1 MKKKLV
7 GFITIAAAV
16 VGLAACG
23 NSSSTDKAS
32 GDSSSAKTDDKALV
46 VGASATPHAEILE
59 QVKPILKKEGIDL
72 EIKIFDDYIL
82 PNKALA
88 SGDLDANYFQH
99 IPYLNKAN
107 KDNGFD
113 LVNAGAVHLEPMGL
127 YSQKIKDIKDLKDGA
142 TVITSNS
149 ESDWGRIL
157 TILEDNDLIKL
168 KDGVD
173 KETATFDDI
182 AENPKNLEFKH
193 DIDPALLAT
202 AYKNNEGDLV
212 AINANY
218 ALGID
223 LVPAKD
229 ALLLEKDNTPYVN
242 IIAVRKGDENEDKI
256 KKLVEALHSE
266 DVEKYVQDK
275 WNGSIK
281 IVPADSK

>member
-1 MKKKLV
+1 MKKKLL
-7 GFITIAAAV
+7 GFVTIAVAV

-23 NSSSTDKAS
+23 NSSSDDTSKGNS
-32 GDSSSAKTDDKALV
+32 DDKVLK

-59 QVKPILKKEGIDL
+59 QAKPILKKEGIDL
-72 EIKIFDDYIL
+72 QIQIFDDYVL

-88 SGDLDANYFQH
+88 AGDIEANYFQH

-127 YSQKIKDIKDLKDGA
+127 YSQRIKDIKDLKDGA
-142 TVITSNS
+142 TIITSNS

-157 TILEDNDLIKL
+157 TILEDNELIKL

-182 AENPKNLEFKH
+182 AENPKDLKFKH
-193 DIDPALLAT
+193 DIDPSLLAAT
-202 AYKNNEGDLV
+202 YKNDEADLV

-229 ALLLEKDNTPYVN
+229 AVLLEKDNTPYVN

-256 KKLVEALHSE
+256 KKLIEALHSE

>member
-1 MKKKLV
+1 MKKKLL
-7 GFITIAAAV
+7 GFVTIAAAV

-23 NSSSTDKAS
+23 NSSSDDTSKGNS
-32 GDSSSAKTDDKALV
+32 DDKVLK

-59 QVKPILKKEGIDL
+59 QAKPILKKEGIDL
-72 EIKIFDDYIL
+72 QIQIFDDYVL

-88 SGDLDANYFQH
+88 AGDIEANYFQH

-127 YSQKIKDIKDLKDGA
+127 YSQRIKDIKDLKDGA
-142 TVITSNS
+142 TIITSNS

-157 TILEDNDLIKL
+157 TILEDNELIKL

-182 AENPKNLEFKH
+182 AENPKDLKFKH
-193 DIDPALLAT
+193 DIDPSLLAAT
-202 AYKNNEGDLV
+202 YKNDEADLV

-229 ALLLEKDNTPYVN
+229 AVLLEKDNTPYVN

-256 KKLVEALHSE
+256 KKLIEALHSE